1 METRCS
7 KSNRNVLTHELLIKD
22 KYFND
27 IKSGIKKF
35 EIRRNNRDYCVGNVL
50 ALENIKTKEVIRK
63 EIEYITD
70 VSIYDLPNILILG
83 IK

>member
-1 METRCS
+1 
-7 KSNRNVLTHELLIKD
+7 LIHELLIQD
-22 KYFND
+22 KYFKD

-35 EIRRNNRDYCVGNVL
+35 EIRRNNRNYCVGNVL
-50 ALENIKTKEVIRK
+50 ALENIKTKEIITK
-63 EIEYITD
+63 KIEYITD

>member
-1 METRCS
+1 M
-7 KSNRNVLTHELLIKD
+7 THELLIED

-35 EIRRNNRDYCVGNVL
+35 EIRRNNRQYCVGNVL
-50 ALENIKTKEVIRK
+50 ALKNIKTKEIIRK
-63 EIEYITD
+63 KIEYITD
-70 VSIYDLPNILILG
+70 VSIYDLPHILILG